1 MKRIVSAVEDGVPQ
15 AEAAR
20 LFGVARWSVA
30 RYVRLTREGKPL
42 SSKQSGSVKPTKVR
56 EEAKRA
62 LRTDLEVRP
71 FATLQQRREM
81 LYGSLGVNMCLST
94 VYEQRNPQRR
104 VKPKTTAWVRNAA
117 AA

>member
-62 LRTDLEVRP
+62 LRTDLEV
-71 FATLQQRREM
+71 FAP
-81 LYGSLGVNMCLST
+81 SLHSSSDARCF
-94 VYEQRNPQRR
+94 
-104 VKPKTTAWVRNAA
+104 TAPWV
-117 AA
+117 